1 MGRQFRYTSRLKRK
15 KLYNQR
21 RKDRLK
27 AVIKS
32 LAKAAPA
39 APAAKPAAK
48 GK

>member
-32 LAKAAPA
+32 LAKPAPA
-39 APAAKPAAK
+39 APAAKPAK